1 MNRIVRKEHADV
13 LHLQTAIELEKK
25 KGPRV
30 PKADEHEIRPK
41 DLGQTAGQRAG
52 ETDCVRDVRSMSRP
66 PGDRHLFLRS
76 SPEIERVK
84 KDGRRFQTPLFNLVS
99 FASGAPHTRIGIV
112 VGKRLGMAVTRNRA
126 KRRFRELAR
135 QVRQQLVQG
144 QDLLVFPRRE
154 SLSARPPHLRDL
166 WISAL
171 RHEGLLVSRTDLRC
185 DNSVSV

>member
-1 MNRIVRKEHADV
+1 
-13 LHLQTAIELEKK
+13 
-25 KGPRV
+25 
-30 PKADEHEIRPK
+30 
-41 DLGQTAGQRAG
+41 
-52 ETDCVRDVRSMSRP
+52 MSRP

-76 SPEIERVK
+76 TAEIERVK

-126 KRRFRELAR
+126 KRIFRELAR

-154 SLSARPPHLRDL
+154 SLSARPLQLRDL

>member
-1 MNRIVRKEHADV
+1 MREGSQDV
-13 LHLQTAIELEKK
+13 VHVQTTIELEKK
-25 KGPRV
+25 KGPRLS
-30 PKADEHEIRPK
+30 KADEDETRAKGP
-41 DLGQTAGQRAG
+41 GPTEGQRAG
-52 ETDCVRDVRSMSRP
+52 EADRLRDVRSMSRP

-76 SPEIERVK
+76 TAEIERVK

-126 KRRFRELAR
+126 KRIFRELAR

-154 SLSARPPHLRDL
+154 SLSARPLQLRDL

>member
-1 MNRIVRKEHADV
+1 
-13 LHLQTAIELEKK
+13 
-25 KGPRV
+25 
-30 PKADEHEIRPK
+30 
-41 DLGQTAGQRAG
+41 
-52 ETDCVRDVRSMSRP
+52 MSRP

-76 SPEIERVK
+76 RAEIERVK
-84 KDGRRFQTPLFNLVS
+84 KDGRRFQTPFFNLVS
-99 FASGAPHTRIGIV
+99 FTSGAPHTRIGIV

-126 KRRFRELAR
+126 KRMFRELVR

-154 SLSARPPHLRDL
+154 SLSARSPQLRDL

-185 DNSVSV
+185 NNSASV